1 MFQTPVVTTAFNVT
15 VPLIDVT
22 WNDIPIVLAPKSV
35 VDVSVYDADVEFH
48 TQRIVPA
55 LIAVVPELNTTYSKY
70 PLCPV
75 ADGNVNTA
83 VVPTPT
89 VCVAESTYVLPYTV
103 NV

>member
-1 MFQTPVVTTAFNVT
+1 MFQTPVDTIAFNVT
-15 VPLIDVT
+15 VPANDVT
-22 WNDIPIVLAPKSV
+22 WNDIPVVLGPKSV
-35 VDVSVYDADVEFH
+35 VDVSVYDAPVEFH

-70 PLCPV
+70 ALCPV

-89 VCVAESTYVLPYTV
+89 LFCVAESTYVFP
-103 NV
+103 

>member
-1 MFQTPVVTTAFNVT
+1 MFQVPVVTTALNVT
-15 VPLIDVT
+15 VPPADVT
-22 WNDIPIVLAPKSV
+22 WNDIPIVLVPKSV

-55 LIAVVPELNTTYSKY
+55 LIDVVAELYTTYSKY

-89 VCVAESTYVLPYTV
+89 LVCVAESM
-103 NV
+103 

>member
-1 MFQTPVVTTAFNVT
+1 MFHTPASTTALNVT
-15 VPLIDVT
+15 APPVDNT
-22 WNDIPIVLAPKSV
+22 WNDISVVLATKSV
-35 VDVSVYDADVEFH
+35 VDVSVYDAAVEFH

-55 LIAVVPELNTTYSKY
+55 LIALVAELNTTYSKY

-89 VCVAESTYVLPYTV
+89 VCVAEST
-103 NV
+103 